1 MLCLK
6 ECMKTIIKYY
16 IWTLIIVCMGF
27 TQTLAEN
34 NSNAFLQKNKGNH
47 QHKIVDKANRRILIQ
62 KPFQRIISL
71 YGAHTENLFCL
82 GLNNEII
89 GVSLNEAFPPEALQK
104 PGFSYHDDPERFL
117 AAKPDLVLI
126 RPMID
131 RAYPQLISRLEKSGI
146 VVVSL
151 QPNNIHEVY
160 QYWQTLGHLTGRSEK
175 AQMMIQNFSSAVKK
189 IETLSL
195 SISKPK
201 QVYFEAI
208 HRKMKTF
215 ASKAMPIFLLEI
227 VGGINVASDAKSVR
241 QTNIAYYSKEKLM
254 AKGSK
259 IDVYLAQVGAMNRPK
274 LKDIYQEP
282 GYQVIKAI
290 KNKKV
295 YLIDEMI
302 VSRPTI
308 RLLNGMLQIGVL
320 LYPDVYCEK
329 GKFIISNA
337 LQGFSIDLNR
347 ETSGICKKQ
356 EIVH

>member
-1 MLCLK
+1 
-6 ECMKTIIKYY
+6 MKKIIKYY
-16 IWTLIIVCMGF
+16 IWTLIIVNIGL
-27 TQTLAEN
+27 TQTLAEI
-34 NSNAFLQKNKGNH
+34 NSSGILQKNKGNY
-47 QHKIVDKANRRILIQ
+47 QREIVDKANRRILVK
-62 KPFQRIISL
+62 KPFQKIISL

-89 GVSLNEAFPPEALQK
+89 GVSLNEAFPPEALHK

-117 AAKPDLVLI
+117 AAKPDLVII

-131 RAYPQLISRLEKSGI
+131 RAYPQLISRLERSGI
-146 VVVSL
+146 VVASL
-151 QPNNIHEVY
+151 QPNSILEVY
-160 QYWQTLGHLTGRSEK
+160 QYWQVLGCLTGKGEK
-175 AQMMIQNFSSAVKK
+175 AQMMVQTFSSAVKK

-195 SISKPK
+195 SIPKPK

-215 ASKAMPIFLLEI
+215 ASKAMPIFLLET
-227 VGGINVASDAKSVR
+227 VGGINAASDAISVR
-241 QTNIAYYSKEKLM
+241 QTNIAYYSKEKLL
-254 AKGSK
+254 AKGGK
-259 IDVYLAQVGAMNRPK
+259 IDVYLAQIGAMNRPK

-320 LYPDVYCEK
+320 LYPDVYCVK
-329 GKFIISNA
+329 GKVIISHA
-337 LQGFSIDLNR
+337 LHEFNIDLSQ
-347 ETSGICKKQ
+347 ELSDICFK
-356 EIVH
+356 